1 MTIKDYKRE
10 FSKNI
15 KNHTLEVQEVSSGY
29 SVILDGH
36 KMGPFSTVSMLD
48 SYIYKLLGTSL
59 LEKSYMGKKEV
70 SPAFV
75 NSFCDYI
82 REGLSVDVEIR
93 EKDGKYVLGYNE
105 PDLEKN
111 KLSFRVL
118 KRSDSLYSI
127 YNALVIFEKGIRA
140 AMYAWS

>member
-10 FSKNI
+10 FSKHI
-15 KNHTLEVQEVSSGY
+15 KNHTLEVQEVSSGF

-59 LEKSYMGKKEV
+59 LEKSYMCKKEV

-75 NSFCDYI
+75 HSFCDYI

-93 EKDGKYVLGYNE
+93 DKQAL
-105 PDLEKN
+105 KN
-111 KLSFRVL
+111 QLTENREQVGVELYQIQQTLVRLQTKLSE
-118 KRSDSLYSI
+118 I
-127 YNALVIFEKGIRA
+127 I
-140 AMYAWS
+140 